1 MRRPTTTTIA
11 AVGNFWQIHHM
22 QSPVELTLDHCL
34 TEKLKLGW
42 PNSLLTGPES
52 VVSLILSS
60 FYHTNRFSNRFS
72 CLFVGKSSVRQSQTR
87 WIFSLRFLRPLILW
101 SGCFLWKWVWNRG
114 WYNTDIHKDAAIPS
128 WRDCDL
134 CDPLTYGVRL
144 QQDLIYIKQLPRS
157 RVICYPPRL
166 QKTCQRTQWN
176 LRRTKTENPPF
187 HELQMKKKPSKS
199 LNVQIF
205 QLPIFPICEPFF
217 TFNLLNFRKKNTKQ
231 QVVLGFHP
239 LSASPQ
245 KPQRLRKEVA
255 KVKGLRR
262 NDTKCHLETS
272 PDFHPF
278 QTRVQR
284 QW

>member
-1 MRRPTTTTIA
+1 M
-11 AVGNFWQIHHM
+11 
-22 QSPVELTLDHCL
+22 L
-34 TEKLKLGW
+34 
-42 PNSLLTGPES
+42 
-52 VVSLILSS
+52 
-60 FYHTNRFSNRFS
+60 
-72 CLFVGKSSVRQSQTR
+72 GKSSENRRSDNPKPVGFFRSGSYDHWSCDQEVFFENEFEIADGIT
-87 WIFSLRFLRPLILW
+87 LIYIKI
-101 SGCFLWKWVWNRG
+101 S
-114 WYNTDIHKDAAIPS
+114 AIPS